1 MAYPSSTLTA
11 IAGYFQRNIKRQFG
25 SNPRWQGN
33 HPSKKTSLSLATM
46 IVGLLI
52 FRGEFPL
59 APDKETAFHDGNVE
73 VVSLDP
79 REIN

>member
-1 MAYPSSTLTA
+1 
-11 IAGYFQRNIKRQFG
+11 
-25 SNPRWQGN
+25 
-33 HPSKKTSLSLATM
+33 M

-73 VVSLDP
+73 VVYLDP